1 MHIRLAV
8 IATVFFLSFNVGA
21 QDIFSPLSTQ
31 GVGQLRNKSFIHNL
45 SMGGIGTAYT
55 HSDSMAYSLKNPA
68 TSAYLKYTAL
78 DFGVKLG
85 ANQVIGIEDGNQGT
99 FNDFGLNYMS
109 IAMVLNKKKGWTVA
123 FGLAPYSAFGY
134 RAATSFSDS
143 LKVEEHFFE
152 GGLSES
158 YLNTAFKLYSNR
170 SKVKQAIEKND
181 QLRKRK
187 QDSLVII
194 PRLQTITMGLQGTYL
209 FGNKFYE
216 HNVLFPNSID
226 LASIN
231 TVNNYLIRGV
241 TYRVGMHYKLKDI
254 TFSTTKK
261 MKSGD
266 TKTVNHKIDFDFGA
280 YFGSSSSNKAT
291 LRRHATSFLMVG
303 DNVTVPD
310 TVLPLQISTGDFKLP
325 NSFGAGFMFTKK
337 DNWSFG
343 ADVDYTQWSAFNYDG
358 LSSTLNDEL
367 SFSIGGSYTPPNPD
381 NFFERMEYRGGF
393 NYRQSFLNQNE
404 KQLNGYS
411 TTFGLGMPFGKTIK
425 SNLNL
430 GFEYGALGNRNDHLF
445 EERYYSFYL
454 GITVNEFWFQQY
466 KEK

>member
-1 MHIRLAV
+1 MHNRFAI
-8 IATVFFLSFNVGA
+8 IATFFLFSLQVGA

-68 TSAYLKYTAL
+68 TSSYLKYTCF

-85 ANQVIGIEDGNQGT
+85 ANQVIGLEESNRGT

-109 IAMVLNKKKGWTVA
+109 MAVVLNKKKGWTA
-123 FGLAPYSAFGY
+123 SFGLAPYSAFGY
-134 RAATSFSDS
+134 RSATASNDS
-143 LKVEEHFFE
+143 NKIEEHFFE

-158 YLNTAFKLYSNR
+158 YFNTAFKLYSNK
-170 SKVKQAIEKND
+170 SKVRQAIEKNE
-181 QLRKRK
+181 QLRKK
-187 QDSLVII
+187 NSDTTIAV
-194 PRLQTITMGLQGTYL
+194 PKLQNLTMGLQGTYL

-241 TYRVGMHYKLKDI
+241 TYRVGMHYKIKDI
-254 TFSTTKK
+254 PFSTSKK

-266 TKTVNHKIDFDFGA
+266 TKIVNHKVDFDFGA
-280 YFGSSSSNKAT
+280 YFGSSGNNRAT
-291 LRRHATSFLMVG
+291 LRRHATSFILVG

-310 TVLPLQISTGDFKLP
+310 TVLPLQISTGNFKLP

-337 DNWSFG
+337 DNWSIG
-343 ADVDYTQWSAFNYDG
+343 ADVDYTQWSTFDYAG
-358 LSSTLNDEL
+358 LNSTLNDEL
-367 SFSIGGSYTPPNPD
+367 SFSIGGSYSQPDPD
-381 NFFERMEYRGGF
+381 NFFKRLEYRGGF
-393 NYRQSFLNQNE
+393 NCRQSFLNQNE

-430 GFEYGALGNRNDHLF
+430 GFEYGALGNRTDHLF